1 MGNGMTQV
9 HIESRE
15 AAAQR
20 VIAAWKRAETGDVA
34 PERHLSFADYA
45 AFTKIVT
52 PRRHELLKALRKSGP
67 LSVRALSMLVKRDYK
82 SVHVDVAKLIEIGL
96 IDRTDS
102 GLVEV
107 TWDELTAKLSLLAA

>member
-1 MGNGMTQV
+1 MGDTKTRV

-20 VIAAWKRAETGDVA
+20 VIDAWKQAEAADIA

-45 AFTKIVT
+45 AFAKIVT

-67 LSVRALSMLVKRDYK
+67 QSIRALSMLLQRDYK
-82 SVHVDVAKLIEIGL
+82 SVHSDVAKLLEIGL
-96 IDRTDS
+96 IDRTES

-107 TWDELTAKLSLLAA
+107 TWDEVSAKLSLLAA